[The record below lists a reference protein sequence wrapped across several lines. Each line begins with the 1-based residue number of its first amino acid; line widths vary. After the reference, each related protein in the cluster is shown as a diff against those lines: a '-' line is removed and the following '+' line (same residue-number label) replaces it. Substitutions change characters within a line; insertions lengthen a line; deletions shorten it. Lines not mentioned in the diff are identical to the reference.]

1 MSKWFKNMR
10 KECMLH
16 FFQCPDID
24 VFLSVN
30 LDNTARIMFFVG
42 ACTDAM
48 TTKEYPKWELIKFLD
63 TYFAGRY
70 RICISTNAQRDELK
84 TLTGNGK
91 YSKEITVDFLKQNFP
106 DYNPATLHFAL
117 DHPMLD
123 IVRRECMGGC
133 WQVTVYYGDRIE
145 NSLYCKNIGEFITF
159 LNLCG
164 LNKDVVSK
172 LKF

>member
-10 KECMLH
+10 KECLLH
-16 FFQCPDID
+16 FFGCQDIAI
-24 VFLSVN
+24 FLNVN
-30 LDNTARIMFFVG
+30 YDNKACISFFVG
-42 ACTDAM
+42 SCTDSM
-48 TTKEYPKWELIKFLD
+48 TTKEYNKYELIKFLD

-70 RICISTNAQRDELK
+70 HIALSTKEQVNELNP
-84 TLTGNGK
+84 LTGNGT

-106 DYNPATLHFAL
+106 DYNPATQHFAL